1 MEDIEKFSDF
11 LDKEAKKEREEENF
25 NSSEWEI
32 DSIISI
38 MDEDPAKS
46 EQERLETDEV
56 SEAITFDATV
66 PKDVKR
72 GDHIWITA
80 LIKRKGATSMNDSGR
95 QAVIKLRV
103 VDIYYGLQH
112 LNKII
117 NR

>member
-11 LDKEAKKEREEENF
+11 LDKEAKKEMEEENF
-25 NSSEWEI
+25 NSDDWEI

-38 MDEDPAKS
+38 MDEDPSKS
-46 EQERLETDEV
+46 EEKRLETDEV
-56 SEAITFDATV
+56 SEAITFDASV

-80 LIKRKGATSMNDSGR
+80 LIKRKGATSMNDPGR

-112 LNKII
+112 LNKVI

>member
-1 MEDIEKFSDF
+1 METIEKFSDF
-11 LDKEAKKEREEENF
+11 LDKEAKKEKEEENF

-32 DSIISI
+32 ETIISI

-46 EQERLETDEV
+46 EQERLKSEEI
-56 SEAITFDATV
+56 SEAITFNASV

-80 LIKRKGATSMNDSGR
+80 LIKRKGATSMNDPGR

-112 LNKII
+112 LNKVI